1 MQNRGKTIKYAFK
14 ASLPI
19 LAGYL
24 LLGMGFGVLLQSKGY
39 AWWWAAFM
47 SVSMFSGSMQYMG
60 VDLLA
65 GGASLITAAL
75 VTLTVNIRHIF
86 YGITML
92 DRYSKAGKFK
102 PYIIFSMT
110 DETFSLVCSPDL
122 PDEVDQNGYYFFLS
136 AFNHCYWIS
145 GCVLG
150 AVIGQTFAF
159 NSQGIEFV
167 MTALF
172 TVIFTEQWE
181 KTRNHLPA
189 LTGVAVSVICL
200 LLFGGDFLIP
210 AMVCITL
217 ALFAEKRWMGGLTDE

>member
-14 ASLPI
+14 TSLPI

-92 DRYSKAGKFK
+92 DRYSKAGKYA

-110 DETFSLVCSPDL
+110 DETFSLVCSANL
-122 PDEVDQNGYYFFLS
+122 PDGVDRNRYYFFLS
-136 AFNHCYWIS
+136 AFNHSYWIS

-150 AVIGQTFAF
+150 AVVGQTFAF

-172 TVIFTEQWE
+172 TVIFVEQWE
-181 KTRNHLPA
+181 STKQHIPA
-189 LTGVAVSVICL
+189 LTGVAVSALCL
-200 LLFGGDFLIP
+200 VLLGSEFLIP
-210 AMVCITL
+210 AMALITL
-217 ALFAEKRWMGGLTDE
+217 ALFAEKRWIGGQSNE